1 MAVRHVIFQTKLDD
15 NDSINESSWI
25 ISRMK
30 NKTDNIKRDTPIRDG
45 DTRPDQ
51 NIEGESKIE
60 TKRKKASSPLANDR
74 RELTKEGA
82 ADVNSL
88 EDYKDAKS

>member
-1 MAVRHVIFQTKLDD
+1 
-15 NDSINESSWI
+15 
-25 ISRMK
+25 MK
-30 NKTDNIKRDTPIRDG
+30 NKNKNPDDQTPIRDG

-51 NIEGESKIE
+51 NIEGK
-60 TKRKKASSPLANDR
+60 TKKPSSPLSS
-74 RELTKEGA
+74 EKSPTTKERA